1 MSKNFKGVV
10 VASFVAALAFCVSGC
25 LCGCSSNQEVD
36 SGLDVQEQAA
46 ENDEAASS
54 DANENVEVSPDA
66 SELNGADE
74 LVGIWDDGY
83 SEVMFDGKLAYLGDG
98 EIPSL
103 YTVRA
108 VDGNSIIL
116 SFDESGGE
124 LNFEF
129 DGPDTLIVENDSDR
143 PAKRISDNPNDEM
156 PRRIILPLGEDYSG
170 DDMAVSLESVE
181 WKESFEIR
189 SRKHDYALNSEDDVP
204 GESYLLVQGEM
215 ESRFPSSVHL
225 GSDAYAAILV
235 NNKYFIR
242 ASISNGEAA
251 FIEPLS
257 KENLAIYCSLSEE
270 AKASIESAVLIF
282 LRRCRRDGSAF
293 CNAIDLMVCAWFD
306 EASKL
311 IAALLRR

>member
-1 MSKNFKGVV
+1 MAHWLQLEGEGMSGRFKGVA
-10 VASFVAALAFCVSGC
+10 VASLVTVLAFCVSGC
-25 LCGCSSNQEVD
+25 LDGCSSSQEVN
-36 SGLDVQEQAA
+36 SGLNAQEQAA
-46 ENDEAASS
+46 KSDEVASS
-54 DANENVEVSPDA
+54 DASEDVEVSQDT

-83 SEVMFDGKLAYLGDG
+83 NEVMFDGKLAYLGDG

-108 VDGNSIIL
+108 VEGNSITL

-124 LNFEF
+124 LSFEF
-129 DGPDTLIVENDSDR
+129 DDPDTLIGENGSDK
-143 PAKRISDNPNDEM
+143 PAKRISDNPYDEM

-189 SRKHDYALNSEDDVP
+189 SRKHDYALSSEDDVP

-215 ESRFPSSVHL
+215 ESRFPSSAHL
-225 GSDAYAAILV
+225 GSDAYAAILI

-270 AKASIESAVLIF
+270 AKASIESAVLYLSF
-282 LRRCRRDGSAF
+282 ADAGEMGQLF
-293 CNAIDLMVCAWFD
+293 VTP
-306 EASKL
+306 L
-311 IAALLRR
+311 I

>member
-1 MSKNFKGVV
+1 MAHWLQLEGEEMSGRFKGVA
-10 VASFVAALAFCVSGC
+10 VASLVTVLAFCVSGC
-25 LCGCSSNQEVD
+25 LDGCSSSQEVN
-36 SGLDVQEQAA
+36 SGLNAQEQAA
-46 ENDEAASS
+46 KSDEVASS
-54 DANENVEVSPDA
+54 DASEDVEVSQDT

-83 SEVMFDGKLAYLGDG
+83 NEVMFDGKLAYLGDG
-98 EIPSL
+98 EISSL

-108 VDGNSIIL
+108 VEGNSITL

-124 LNFEF
+124 LSFEF
-129 DGPDTLIVENDSDR
+129 DGPDTLIGENGSDK
-143 PAKRISDNPNDEM
+143 PAKRISDNPYDEM

-225 GSDAYAAILV
+225 GSDAYAAILI

-270 AKASIESAVLIF
+270 AKASIESAVLYLSF
-282 LRRCRRDGSAF
+282 ADAGEMGQLF
-293 CNAIDLMVCAWFD
+293 VTP
-306 EASKL
+306 L
-311 IAALLRR
+311 I